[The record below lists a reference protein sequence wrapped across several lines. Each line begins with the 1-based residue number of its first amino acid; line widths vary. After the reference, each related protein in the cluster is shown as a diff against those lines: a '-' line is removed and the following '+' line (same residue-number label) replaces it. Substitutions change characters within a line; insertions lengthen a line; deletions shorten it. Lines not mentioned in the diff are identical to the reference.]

1 MKSFIV
7 NNIRKLFLDFS
18 HNEFCNRN
26 IYFAIFSL
34 SDFAR
39 VIRLPETQQ
48 RSLLQEPFEYS
59 EEPRNED
66 NEWDQL
72 VKYALRRAER

>member
-1 MKSFIV
+1 MLISGPF
-7 NNIRKLFLDFS
+7 
-18 HNEFCNRN
+18 H
-26 IYFAIFSL
+26 SL

-39 VIRLPETQQ
+39 VVRLPETQQ

-59 EEPRNED
+59 EEPRSED
-66 NEWDQL
+66 DDWNLL

>member
-1 MKSFIV
+1 MLISGPF
-7 NNIRKLFLDFS
+7 
-18 HNEFCNRN
+18 
-26 IYFAIFSL
+26 YSL

-39 VIRLPETQQ
+39 VVRLPETQQ

-59 EEPRNED
+59 EEPRSED
-66 NEWDQL
+66 DDWNLL

>member
-1 MKSFIV
+1 MLI
-7 NNIRKLFLDFS
+7 
-18 HNEFCNRN
+18 FCPSLPR
-26 IYFAIFSL
+26 SL

-39 VIRLPETQQ
+39 VVRLPETQQ

-59 EEPRNED
+59 EEPRSED
-66 NEWDQL
+66 DDWNLL